1 MHELLQDLK
10 YGFRILFKNPGFTAV
25 AVLTLALGIGA
36 NTAIFTMVNAVLLR
50 PLPYP
55 DAGRIVHVSPQTK
68 TGQEYSVTVAQFLF
82 WKEHSRAFEAMAAY
96 AYNSYFNLWTG
107 SEPVS
112 VKGLYV
118 SEGFFRVLGASP
130 NPGRGFSQEEDR
142 PGAPGAVILSYGL
155 WQRHFA
161 GAPDTLGRTILLN
174 GRDYTIV
181 GIMPRDFQFAPVSD
195 LWLPLMPA
203 NSGDPGE
210 NFEMLAR
217 IKPGLSLQSAQADAT
232 IVFDRYRREA
242 GNALAPTIAGMRAIS
257 YRTWLGGDVSR
268 SLLVLLAA
276 VGIVLLIASANVVN
290 LLLARMT
297 TRHMEIGLR
306 AAFGAGPW
314 RLSRQLLTESL
325 LLACIGGAAGLL
337 LAPWTLDAMLA
348 LIPQDSALI
357 PLAGQ
362 VRLDLTVLGFTL
374 AASLA
379 AGFATGMI
387 SAMELPK
394 QDLQRWLREGIRTQ
408 TGSEQ
413 HGIRDLV
420 VIAEMA
426 LSIVLV
432 AGAVLLVRSLVDL
445 HSVQLGF
452 APRNLWTAQMSLPAE
467 KFKTTAQ
474 VWNFERQV
482 LDSFQ
487 KMPGVVSAAT
497 VSNLPLE
504 RGQRIPMKI
513 DGLPY
518 QVTEHRA
525 VSPDYFR
532 TMGIEMSRGRSFL
545 ESDEST
551 STPVA
556 IVNEALVRAYWPK
569 GDPLGESIVI
579 GRGGWEEA
587 PRRIV
592 GVVADSKLNR
602 LSEAVPPAVFVPQS
616 QVKDR
621 ITQYSNQVFLATWVI
636 RSSAPLDLAA
646 VQRAVQQVDRQQPVV
661 RLRSLAQVLGDSIA
675 GERFYTTLMAVFAG
689 LALLLAAIGIYG
701 VMSYSIRQRTHEMG
715 VRIALGAGK
724 AEMLK
729 LALGRGLR
737 LAVVGTSIGFV
748 AALGLTRVL
757 SGMLFGVRPTDI
769 TSFIF
774 AALLA
779 CFTALLASY
788 LPARRASRLDPNA
801 ALRNE

>member
-1 MHELLQDLK
+1 MQDFLQDVR
-10 YGFRILFKNPGFTAV
+10 YGSRILFRNPGFAAV

-36 NTAIFTMVNAVLLR
+36 NTAIFSLVNAVLLR

-55 DAGRIVHVSPQTK
+55 DAGRIVHLSPQTK

-82 WKEHSRAFEAMAAY
+82 WKEHSRAFQEVAAY

-118 SEGFFRVLGASP
+118 SAGFFRVLGVSP
-130 NPGRGFSQEEDR
+130 NPGRGFSQDEDR
-142 PGAPGAVILSYGL
+142 PGGPGVVILSYGL

-174 GRDYTIV
+174 GKDYTIV

-217 IKPGLSLQSAQADAT
+217 IEPGLPLQSAQADAT
-232 IVFDRYRREA
+232 LVFDNYRLDTK
-242 GNALAPTIAGMRAIS
+242 NDLAPPVAGMRAIP

-268 SLLVLLAA
+268 SLLLLLAA

-297 TRHMEIGLR
+297 TRRTEIGLR

-325 LLACIGGAAGLL
+325 LLAWLGGAAGLL

-357 PLAGQ
+357 PLTGQ
-362 VRLDLTVLGFTL
+362 VQLDLTVLGFTL

-379 AGFATGMI
+379 AGLATGMI
-387 SAMELPK
+387 SALELPK
-394 QDLQRWLREGIRTQ
+394 LDLNRWLREGIRMQ
-408 TGSEQ
+408 TGSDP
-413 HGIRDLV
+413 HGVRDLV
-420 VIAEMA
+420 VVAEMA

-432 AGAVLLVRSLVDL
+432 AGAVLLVRSLLDL

-452 APRNLWTAQMSLPAE
+452 ASRNLWTVQMSLPAE
-467 KFKTTAQ
+467 KFKTTAD

-482 LDSFQ
+482 LGRFQ
-487 KMPGVVSAAT
+487 KLPGVDSAAT

-513 DGLPY
+513 DGQPY
-518 QVTEHRA
+518 LVTEHRA

-532 TMGIEMSRGRSFL
+532 TMRIAMLRGRSFL
-545 ESDEST
+545 ESDESS

-556 IVNEALVRAYWPK
+556 IVNEALVRTYWPK
-569 GDPLGESIVI
+569 GDPIGENVVI
-579 GRGGWEEA
+579 GRGRWLEA

-592 GVVADSKLNR
+592 GVVADSRLNR
-602 LSEAVPPAVFVPQS
+602 LSETVPPAVFVPQS
-616 QVKDR
+616 QVKDP
-621 ITQYSNQVFLATWVI
+621 ITQYTNQVFLAAWVI

-646 VQRAVQQVDRQQPVV
+646 VQGAVQQVDSQQPVV

-689 LALLLAAIGIYG
+689 LALVLAAIGIYG
-701 VMSYSIRQRTHEMG
+701 VMSYSVKQRTYEMG
-715 VRIALGAGK
+715 VRMALGAGK
-724 AEMLK
+724 LEMLK
-729 LALGRGLR
+729 LVLSRGLR

-757 SGMLFGVRPTDI
+757 SSMLFGVQPTDI
-769 TSFIF
+769 TSFIL

-788 LPARRASRLDPNA
+788 LPARRASRLDPIS

>member
-1 MHELLQDLK
+1 
-10 YGFRILFKNPGFTAV
+10 
-25 AVLTLALGIGA
+25 VLTLALGIGA
-36 NTAIFTMVNAVLLR
+36 NTAIFSLVNAVLLR

-55 DAGRIVHVSPQTK
+55 DAGRIVHLSPQTK

-82 WKEHSRAFEAMAAY
+82 WKEHSRAFQEVAAY

-118 SEGFFRVLGASP
+118 SAGFFRVLGVSP
-130 NPGRGFSQEEDR
+130 NPGRGFSQDEDR
-142 PGAPGAVILSYGL
+142 PGGPGVVILSYGL

-174 GRDYTIV
+174 GKDYTIV

-217 IKPGLSLQSAQADAT
+217 IEPGLPLQSAQADAT
-232 IVFDRYRREA
+232 LVFDNYRLDTK
-242 GNALAPTIAGMRAIS
+242 NDLAPPVAGMRAIP

-268 SLLVLLAA
+268 SLLLLLAA

-297 TRHMEIGLR
+297 TRRTEIGLR

-325 LLACIGGAAGLL
+325 LLAWLGGAAGLL

-357 PLAGQ
+357 PLTGQ
-362 VRLDLTVLGFTL
+362 VQLDLTVLGFTL

-379 AGFATGMI
+379 AGLATGMI
-387 SAMELPK
+387 SALELPK
-394 QDLQRWLREGIRTQ
+394 LDLNRWLREGIRMQ
-408 TGSEQ
+408 TGSDP
-413 HGIRDLV
+413 HGVRDLV
-420 VIAEMA
+420 VVAEMA

-432 AGAVLLVRSLVDL
+432 AGAVLLVRSLLDL

-452 APRNLWTAQMSLPAE
+452 ASRNLWTVQMSLPAE
-467 KFKTTAQ
+467 KFKTTAD

-482 LDSFQ
+482 LGRFQ
-487 KMPGVVSAAT
+487 KLPGVDSAAT

-513 DGLPY
+513 DGQPY
-518 QVTEHRA
+518 LVTEHRA

-532 TMGIEMSRGRSFL
+532 TMRIAMLRGRSFL
-545 ESDEST
+545 ESDESS

-556 IVNEALVRAYWPK
+556 IVNEALVRTYWPK
-569 GDPLGESIVI
+569 GDPIGENVVI
-579 GRGGWEEA
+579 GRGRWLEA

-592 GVVADSKLNR
+592 GVVADSRLNR
-602 LSEAVPPAVFVPQS
+602 LSETVPPAVFVPQS
-616 QVKDR
+616 QVKDP
-621 ITQYSNQVFLATWVI
+621 ITQYTNQVFLAAWVI

-646 VQRAVQQVDRQQPVV
+646 VQGAVQQVDSQQPVV

-689 LALLLAAIGIYG
+689 LALVLAAIGIYG
-701 VMSYSIRQRTHEMG
+701 VMSYSVKQRTYEMG
-715 VRIALGAGK
+715 VRMALGAGK
-724 AEMLK
+724 LEMLK
-729 LALGRGLR
+729 LVLSRGLR

-757 SGMLFGVRPTDI
+757 SSMLFGVQPTDI
-769 TSFIF
+769 TSFIL

-788 LPARRASRLDPNA
+788 LPARRASRLDPIS